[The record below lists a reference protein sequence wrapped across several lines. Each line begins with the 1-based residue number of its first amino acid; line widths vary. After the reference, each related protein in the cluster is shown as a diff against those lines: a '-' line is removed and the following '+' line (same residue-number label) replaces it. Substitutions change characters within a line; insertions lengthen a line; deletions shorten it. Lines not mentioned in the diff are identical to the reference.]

1 MLLNYWVKF
10 WTNSIKMSETIARYD
25 SHLFVLHTPISWQLQ
40 SSDFSKKISILS
52 SQLHFRKRQ
61 LMPEYSGLN
70 IDPFGDIF
78 VCPRMKTHGYCER
91 HSPRPGK
98 QTITPR
104 VALLQTEHHVILPIY
119 IMYYKKYN
127 YRMYQTCNKIG
138 YIYSILWVL

>member
-104 VALLQTEHHVILPIY
+104 VALCRRSNILFY
-119 IMYYKKYN
+119 LY
-127 YRMYQTCNKIG
+127 TV
-138 YIYSILWVL
+138 SIVKNTTTKRIKPMIVLV